1 MKDNQS
7 AYDNRFRCAH
17 LCIASTLGQT
27 EILNAME
34 ILEEFWK
41 GALAVAGIA
50 AVVSFVF
57 WSLYK
62 KWLNLPIFS
71 TLPSIQQY
79 KLLRL
84 FLVLTFL
91 FALAGLMSFVATNKS
106 NGKMKHPAISF
117 KKLDHKEELIASFK
131 PRIPK
136 NRLQERRGI
145 VIEQGELI
153 SLRFTSKNLDLD
165 FYFDAPYEMKVSH
178 LHNQLINHFSM
189 YEHVIID
196 YSQFIRVS

>member
-1 MKDNQS
+1 
-7 AYDNRFRCAH
+7 
-17 LCIASTLGQT
+17 
-27 EILNAME
+27 
-34 ILEEFWK
+34 
-41 GALAVAGIA
+41 
-50 AVVSFVF
+50 
-57 WSLYK
+57 
-62 KWLNLPIFS
+62 
-71 TLPSIQQY
+71 
-79 KLLRL
+79 
-84 FLVLTFL
+84 
-91 FALAGLMSFVATNKS
+91 MSFVATNKS

-196 YSQFIRVS
+196 YSQFPTGESGGVWQIDWTLTISGRALEVDYFGTDNLSDIDIALRDIDLKENSRLGFKINWYLVRQFSSGGGNTDDSLIEPPDFTL